1 MTAEPPTI
9 LSLISQK
16 GGVGKSTLARLMAVE
31 MARAGWRVLIADLD
45 AAQGTST
52 QWHHRRTAAEIEPD
66 VSVMRFRS
74 VERALQEAARYD
86 LTILDGPAHAER
98 GGVAMAL
105 NSALVILPT
114 GYSLDDLEPQA
125 RVAYELAD
133 AGVPPERIRLALGR
147 TRGSTKEGL
156 GVRGYIKRAG
166 LKAFE
171 HELRELPAIRQAH
184 TLGRAAS
191 ETPFAKIND
200 EARAVAAE
208 IAAAMMR
215 EGIDG

>member
-1 MTAEPPTI
+1 MI

-52 QWHHRRTAAEIEPD
+52 QWHHRRTAAAIEPD
-66 VSVMRFRS
+66 VTVIRFRS
-74 VERALQEAARYD
+74 VDRALTEAPRYD

-98 GGVAMAL
+98 GGITMAKA
-105 NSALVILPT
+105 SALVILPT

-125 RVAYELAD
+125 RVAYELIE
-133 AGVPPERIRLALGR
+133 AGVPAERIRIAIGR
-147 TRGSTKEGL
+147 TRGSAKEGQ
-156 GVRGYIKRAG
+156 GVRSYLNRAG
-166 LKAFE
+166 LTAFA

-191 ETPFAKIND
+191 ETSFAKIND
-200 EARAVAAE
+200 EARTLAAE
-208 IAAAMMR
+208 IATELTR
-215 EGIDG
+215 EGAA

>member
-1 MTAEPPTI
+1 MI

-52 QWHHRRTAAEIEPD
+52 LWHHRRTSGAIEPD
-66 VSVMRFRS
+66 VAVMRFRS
-74 VERALQEAARYD
+74 VERALQEAPRHD
-86 LTILDGPAHAER
+86 LTILDGPAHADR
-98 GGVAMAL
+98 GGLTMAQA
-105 NSALVILPT
+105 SALVILPT

-133 AGVPPERIRLALGR
+133 AGVPADRIRLALCR
-147 TRGSTKEGL
+147 TRGSDKEGQ
-156 GVRGYIKRAG
+156 GVRTYLKRAG
-166 LKAFE
+166 LTAFA
-171 HELRELPAIRQAH
+171 HELRELPTIRQAH

-191 ETPFAKIND
+191 ETAHAKINE
-200 EARAVAAE
+200 EAQAVARE
-208 IAAAMMR
+208 IAAAMMK
-215 EGIDG
+215 GASNASV